1 MSAKRHARNPNCTNL
16 DVFITSVKVTA
27 AAEQVLARDWEDG
40 YLQRE
45 WAALV
50 EDCVKT
56 NAWGTPG
63 GVEELPSPAGIA
75 EFPTIPR
82 EDLPPPKKI
91 DFGGA
96 EGKSQGGGRAVE
108 KQQRSSSTT
117 TTTTNTTTSTTLEKK
132 QSGGMNVAT
141 ILAIAVAVVAVG
153 YFMM

>member
-1 MSAKRHARNPNCTNL
+1 MSAKRHARNPNRTNL
-16 DVFITSVKVTA
+16 DVFLTSVKVTA

-96 EGKSQGGGRAVE
+96 
-108 KQQRSSSTT
+108 
-117 TTTTNTTTSTTLEKK
+117 
-132 QSGGMNVAT
+132 
-141 ILAIAVAVVAVG
+141 
-153 YFMM
+153 